1 MRIGKETKEAL
12 QAAFEAPE
20 PLRKKEF
27 LRGLPKAQISHME
40 FMLLQAAYMK
50 KWVWAVSVLILGIAL
65 KQAVFLEKNVLCMFS
80 ALIPF
85 MALTATTENGRSAA
99 YGMEELEMASRF
111 SLRSVVL
118 ARMGILG
125 GVHFGLICALVPA
138 SLQNPIYSP
147 LQAGVYL
154 TVPYLLTVIPGFMAA
169 RHIHGKESGYVCAGI
184 ALAVSFLFVI
194 VGNGDAVIYQEEYF
208 SWWVAIFLMLI
219 IMLGAE
225 WRRTIKETEE
235 LAWNL
240 Q

>member
-1 MRIGKETKEAL
+1 MRVSKDMKKMLAT
-12 QAAFEAPE
+12 AFEAPE
-20 PLRKKEF
+20 PLRKEKF
-27 LRGLPKAQISHME
+27 LRKLPKAQISHTE

-50 KWVWAVSVLILGIAL
+50 KWVWIVSVLVLGIAL
-65 KQAVFLEKNVLCMFS
+65 KGASFLERNMLGVFS
-80 ALIPF
+80 ALMPF
-85 MALTATTENGRSAA
+85 IALTVTTENTKSAA

-125 GVHFGLICALVPA
+125 GVHFVLICCLIPV
-138 SLQNPIYSP
+138 SLQNQIYGP

-154 TVPYLLTVIPGFMAA
+154 TVPYLLTVIPGLMAA
-169 RHIHGKESGYVCAGI
+169 RRIHGKESGYVCAGI
-184 ALAVSFLFVI
+184 AVI
-194 VGNGDAVIYQEEYF
+194 VSVAFIMQGSNGIIYRERYF
-208 SWWVAIFLMLI
+208 SWWLAAFFVLI

>member
-1 MRIGKETKEAL
+1 MRISKDMKEMLRTAY
-12 QAAFEAPE
+12 EAPE
-20 PLRKKEF
+20 PLKKQKF
-27 LRGLPKAQISHME
+27 LRKLPKAQISHTE

-50 KWVWAVSVLILGIAL
+50 KWVWIVSVLVLGIAL
-65 KQAVFLEKNVLCMFS
+65 KGASFLERNMLGVFS
-80 ALIPF
+80 ALMPF
-85 MALTATTENGRSAA
+85 IALTVTTENTKSSV

-125 GVHFGLICALVPA
+125 GVHFVLICCLIPV
-138 SLQNPIYSP
+138 SLQNQIYGP

-154 TVPYLLTVIPGFMAA
+154 TVPYLLTVIPGLMAA
-169 RHIHGKESGYVCAGI
+169 RRIHGKESGYVCAGI
-184 ALAVSFLFVI
+184 AAMVSVVFITLGSNGAVYCERYFPWWLAVFFV
-194 VGNGDAVIYQEEYF
+194 
-208 SWWVAIFLMLI
+208 LM

>member
-1 MRIGKETKEAL
+1 MRISKEMKKML
-12 QAAFEAPE
+12 QTAYEAPE
-20 PLRKKEF
+20 PLRKEKF
-27 LRGLPKAQISHME
+27 LKKLPKAQISHME

-50 KWVWAVSVLILGIAL
+50 KWVWIVSVLVLGIAL
-65 KQAVFLEKNVLCMFS
+65 KSASLLERNMLGVFS
-80 ALIPF
+80 ALMPF
-85 MALTATTENGRSAA
+85 IALTVTTENTKSAA
-99 YGMEELEMASRF
+99 YGMEELEMVSRF

-125 GVHFGLICALVPA
+125 GVHFVLICCLIPV
-138 SLQNPIYSP
+138 SLQNQIYGP

-169 RHIHGKESGYVCAGI
+169 RRIHGKESGYACAGI
-184 ALAVSFLFVI
+184 AVI
-194 VGNGDAVIYQEEYF
+194 VSVIFITQGSNGVIYREKYF
-208 SWWVAIFLMLI
+208 SWWLAAFFVLI

>member
-1 MRIGKETKEAL
+1 MRISKDMKKML
-12 QAAFEAPE
+12 QTAYEAPE
-20 PLRKKEF
+20 PLKKEKF
-27 LRGLPKAQISHME
+27 LRKLPKAQISHTE

-50 KWVWAVSVLILGIAL
+50 KWVWIVSVLVLGIAL
-65 KQAVFLEKNVLCMFS
+65 KSASFLEKNMLWFLS
-80 ALIPF
+80 ALMPF
-85 MALTATTENGRSAA
+85 IALTVTTENTRSAA

-111 SLRSVVL
+111 SLRSVAL

-125 GVHFGLICALVPA
+125 GVHFMMICCLIPV
-138 SLQNPIYSP
+138 SLQNQIYGP

-154 TVPYLLTVIPGFMAA
+154 TVPYLLTVIPGLMAA
-169 RHIHGKESGYVCAGI
+169 RRIHGKESGYVCAGI
-184 ALAVSFLFVI
+184 AVI
-194 VGNGDAVIYQEEYF
+194 VSIAFVTQGSNGVVYREKYF
-208 SWWVAIFLMLI
+208 SWWLAAFFILI

>member
-1 MRIGKETKEAL
+1 MRISKDMKKML
-12 QAAFEAPE
+12 QTAYEAPE
-20 PLRKKEF
+20 PLRKEKF
-27 LRGLPKAQISHME
+27 LRKLPKAQISHTE

-50 KWVWAVSVLILGIAL
+50 KWVWIVSVLVLGLAL
-65 KQAVFLEKNVLCMFS
+65 KSASFMERNMLGLFS
-80 ALIPF
+80 ALMPF
-85 MALTATTENGRSAA
+85 IALTITTENSRSAA

-111 SLRSVVL
+111 SLRSVAL

-125 GVHFGLICALVPA
+125 GVHFVLIYCLIPI
-138 SLQNPIYSP
+138 SMQNQIYRP

-154 TVPYLLTVIPGFMAA
+154 TVPYLLTVIPGLMAA
-169 RHIHGKESGYVCAGI
+169 RRIHGKESGYVCAGI
-184 ALAVSFLFVI
+184 AVMVSVI
-194 VGNGDAVIYQEEYF
+194 FITLGSRGLVYREKYF
-208 SWWVAIFLMLI
+208 SWWLAGFFILI

>member
-1 MRIGKETKEAL
+1 MRISKDMKKMLAV
-12 QAAFEAPE
+12 AYEAPE
-20 PLRKKEF
+20 PLKKEKF
-27 LRGLPKAQISHME
+27 LRKLPKAQISHTE

-50 KWVWAVSVLILGIAL
+50 KWVWIVSVLVLGIAL
-65 KQAVFLEKNVLCMFS
+65 KGASFLERNTMGLFS
-80 ALIPF
+80 ALMPF
-85 MALTATTENGRSAA
+85 IALTVTTENTRSAA

-111 SLRSVVL
+111 SLRSVAL

-125 GVHFGLICALVPA
+125 GVHFVLICCLIPV
-138 SLQNPIYSP
+138 SLQNQIYGP

-154 TVPYLLTVIPGFMAA
+154 TVPYLLTVIPGLMAA
-169 RHIHGKESGYVCAGI
+169 RRIHGKESGYVCAGI
-184 ALAVSFLFVI
+184 AVI
-194 VGNGDAVIYQEEYF
+194 VSVAFITQGSNGLVYRERYF
-208 SWWVAIFLMLI
+208 SWWLAAFCILI

>member
-1 MRIGKETKEAL
+1 MRISKDMKRML
-12 QAAFEAPE
+12 QTAYEAPE
-20 PLRKKEF
+20 PLKKENF
-27 LRGLPKAQISHME
+27 LRKLPKAQINHTE

-50 KWVWAVSVLILGIAL
+50 KWVWIVSVLVLGIAL
-65 KQAVFLEKNVLCMFS
+65 KGASFLERNMLGVFS
-80 ALIPF
+80 ALMPF
-85 MALTATTENGRSAA
+85 IALTVTTENTRSAA

-125 GVHFGLICALVPA
+125 GVHFVLICCLIPV
-138 SLQNPIYSP
+138 SLQNQIYGP

-154 TVPYLLTVIPGFMAA
+154 TVPYLLTVIPGLMAA
-169 RHIHGKESGYVCAGI
+169 RRIHGKESGYVCAGI
-184 ALAVSFLFVI
+184 AVI
-194 VGNGDAVIYQEEYF
+194 VSVAFITQGSSGVVYREKYF
-208 SWWVAIFLMLI
+208 SWWLAVFLVLI

>member
-1 MRIGKETKEAL
+1 MRISKCMKKMLETAY
-12 QAAFEAPE
+12 EAPE
-20 PLRKKEF
+20 PLRKEKF
-27 LRGLPKAQISHME
+27 LRKLPKAQISHTE

-50 KWVWAVSVLILGIAL
+50 KWVWVVSVLVLGIAL
-65 KQAVFLEKNVLCMFS
+65 KGASFLERNMLWFFS
-80 ALIPF
+80 ALMPF
-85 MALTATTENGRSAA
+85 IALTVTTENTRSAA

-111 SLRSVVL
+111 SLRSVAL

-125 GVHFGLICALVPA
+125 GVHFVLICCLIPV
-138 SLQNPIYSP
+138 SLQNQIYGP

-154 TVPYLLTVIPGFMAA
+154 TVPYLLTVIPGLMAA

-184 ALAVSFLFVI
+184 AAIVSVI
-194 VGNGDAVIYQEEYF
+194 FIIQGSNGVVYREKLF
-208 SWWVAIFLMLI
+208 SWWLAAFIVLI

-225 WRRTIKETEE
+225 WHRTIKETEE